1 MRFAKQQSI
10 LPNQVDRCGK
20 QSLKSEILKLNYRPN
35 MIKKKKKKKKKF
47 NYIKDWYIEN
57 HKVK

>member
-20 QSLKSEILKLNYRPN
+20 QSFKSEILKLNYRPN
-35 MIKKKKKKKKKF
+35 MIKKKKKKKS
-47 NYIKDWYIEN
+47 NYIKDRYIEN